1 MNQNIWGSSMW
12 FSLHTITMNYPNVPT
27 YVDKQDYK
35 NFFVSLQ
42 YVIPCSVCRKN
53 YQRHLKE
60 LPIEN
65 ALESRQKLVYWLIDI
80 HNLVNA
86 EIGKKIMSY
95 KNVIKKYEKIYSK
108 KIFDDDFIE
117 KFENN
122 TRINNN
128 YLYIG
133 LALFIFIFIII
144 IAYYQLNSKKKIKK
158 IKIKIN

>member
-95 KNVIKKYEKIYSK
+95 KNAIEKYEKIYGK

-122 TRINNN
+122 SRINNN
-128 YLYIG
+128 YLYIC
-133 LALFIFIFIII
+133 LALLILILIII
-144 IAYYQLNSKKKIKK
+144 TYYQFNSKKKLKNK
-158 IKIKIN
+158 

>member
-1 MNQNIWGSSMW
+1 
-12 FSLHTITMNYPNVPT
+12 MNYPNIPR

-42 YVIPCSVCRKN
+42 YVIPCSVCKKN

-86 EIGKKIMSY
+86 EIGKKIISY

-117 KFENN
+117 NFENN
-122 TRINNN
+122 RRINNY

-133 LALFIFIFIII
+133 LALLIFIIL
-144 IAYYQLNSKKKIKK
+144 IAYYQLNSKKKLK
-158 IKIKIN
+158 IKN

>member
-1 MNQNIWGSSMW
+1 MNQNIWGSSLW
-12 FSLHTITMNYPNVPT
+12 FSLHTITMNYPNIPT

-35 NFFVSLQ
+35 NFFISLQ

-95 KNVIKKYEKIYSK
+95 KNAVEKYEKIYGK

-122 TRINNN
+122 SRINNN
-128 YLYIG
+128 YLYIC
-133 LALFIFIFIII
+133 LALLILILIII
-144 IAYYQLNSKKKIKK
+144 TYYQFNSKKKLKNK
-158 IKIKIN
+158 

>member
-12 FSLHTITMNYPNVPT
+12 FSLHTITMNYPNFPT

-95 KNVIKKYEKIYSK
+95 KNAIEKYEKIYGK

-122 TRINNN
+122 SRINNN
-128 YLYIG
+128 YLYIC
-133 LALFIFIFIII
+133 LALLILILIIMT
-144 IAYYQLNSKKKIKK
+144 YYQFNSKKNKK
-158 IKIKIN
+158 

>member
-1 MNQNIWGSSMW
+1 MNQNIWGSSLW
-12 FSLHTITMNYPNVPT
+12 FSLHTITMNYPNIPT

-35 NFFVSLQ
+35 NFFISLQ

-122 TRINNN
+122 KIIRHNY
-128 YLYIG
+128 YLYI
-133 LALFIFIFIII
+133 ALFIIILIIILIII
-144 IAYYQLNSKKKIKK
+144 IYYQINSKKKIKK
-158 IKIKIN
+158 